1 MGQPSVAVVM
11 AAGKGTRMKSD
22 LPKVL
27 VPVCGRP
34 MIDYVLDALQ
44 RAGIG
49 RAIVVVGYRAADVQG
64 ALAGRKQVDF
74 ALQAQ
79 QLGTGHA
86 VMMCRQQLA
95 GHSGPVLIVA
105 GDSPMLQPESLQA
118 LLADFER
125 RPAACILGTGFKD
138 NPTGL
143 GRIVRDGQGQF
154 ERIVEEKDATGEQK
168 AICEVN
174 MSCYV
179 FACQDLLW
187 ALDQIEADN
196 AQGEYLSDRLPG
208 RAEAGGQGSA
218 STAVSEADRGPE
230 HQHDGRIAS
239 RRAGHAVA
247 RRRLNRPQV
256 PPQQPVRHPFEPPR
270 S

>member
-27 VPVCGRP
+27 VPVRGRP
-34 MIDYVLDALQ
+34 MIGYVLDALE

-49 RAIVVVGYRAADVQG
+49 RAIVVVGYRAADVQE
-64 ALAGRKQVDF
+64 ALAGRKRVDF
-74 ALQAQ
+74 ALQEE

-95 GHSGPVLIVA
+95 GHRGPVLIVA
-105 GDSPMLQPESLQA
+105 GDSPMMQPESLQA

-143 GRIVRDGQGQF
+143 GRIVRDSEGQF

-174 MSCYV
+174 FSCYV

-187 ALDQIEADN
+187 AARADSCQQRP
-196 AQGEYLSDRLPG
+196 ARISADRLPG
-208 RAEAGGQGSA
+208 RIEAGGQGSA
-218 STAVSEADRGPE
+218 SAGHPQADRGPQ
-230 HQHDGRIAS
+230 HQHDGRLTS
-239 RRAGHAVA
+239 RRAGHAVVGE
-247 RRRLNRPQV
+247 LNTRSAAASQSV
-256 PPQQPVRHPFEPPR
+256 TRSGRHV
-270 S
+270 